1 MGISFSAHISNKSSA
16 ITGKSKLASVA
27 MYGEEYFIGN
37 ICELVITCPLFREH
51 CKIKASRFFNFL
63 LQPQVIMTSKQI
75 LAFDIKTIYHSLGK
89 ASGVHILDRGKSM
102 KRAVKNILMAILILI
117 SEALATVGSFFL
129 GMKLDVVMFDITKR
143 QAAER
148 GEVING
154 HAGPS
159 LAFFIPFC
167 LIAVFLVIDIIL
179 IIRAYIRSK

>member
-1 MGISFSAHISNKSSA
+1 
-16 ITGKSKLASVA
+16 
-27 MYGEEYFIGN
+27 
-37 ICELVITCPLFREH
+37 
-51 CKIKASRFFNFL
+51 
-63 LQPQVIMTSKQI
+63 MTSKQI
-75 LAFDIKTIYHSLGK
+75 LAFDIKTIYHSHGK

-129 GMKLDVVMFDITKR
+129 GMKLDVVMFDIAER
-143 QAAER
+143 QAVAR
-148 GEVING
+148 GEAING
-154 HAGPS
+154 HPAPS